1 MANKTKNIKQ
11 KHRRF
16 NLRSDSIR
24 TKLIIFVCTMTLIVV
39 VLLSSVNFFSLNSGV
54 HSAVDQMMNPLTAEA
69 SADVAG
75 KIQLLLNKGEIVLQR
90 TLGSSG
96 MGNSTSAKSFLGYQ
110 MNENDLDVKD
120 YALLKSGEYYLSSDR
135 FGKSDEVM
143 LSNLYAAQK
152 AKLAGKAVISDPEPT
167 EDGSGSEFIVAV
179 PGTSNVTNY
188 MLIMYFDAQVLTDIV
203 NSISFSENSYSY
215 IINSSG
221 TIIASSNLQDVI
233 DGVNPMELG
242 ETDYEYN
249 DISEISRYVLGK
261 TTDHDGNV
269 IEPEAGSRIATV
281 DGVKSRVAYSP
292 IENTEWAFLLIGP
305 QSDFNGTL
313 NSTTTV
319 LLIFT
324 FVLLTAAFF
333 ATVKIMNGV
342 VNPIIDVTD
351 RLKLLAD
358 GDLAT
363 PTPIINQKNEIGVLS
378 ESLAKTVQ
386 SMSKYID
393 DISDALDNIANG
405 NLAFEM
411 DGEYQGDFIRIKDS
425 FNSILE
431 RLRKMF
437 RNISNSANTVTS
449 GAQQVASGAQ
459 LLSEGAIRQSQAVSE
474 VSDSVNNISAIIS
487 ESAKAASETDGL
499 VGEIEGQVK
508 SCNSEMTKMLDSIND
523 ISESS
528 AEISQIIQ
536 VIDDIA
542 FQTNILALN
551 AAVEAARAG
560 DAGLG
565 FAVVADEVR
574 NLANMSAEAAKKT
587 SDLIEG
593 SLKYV
598 KRGNMIAKST
608 AESLDKIVAGI
619 LGINERVR
627 EIAESAE
634 QQHNLITEI
643 NESVRSVSAVIDN
656 TSSTSEEC
664 SAASVDMS
672 DQAANLRDM
681 IEFFKI
687 DFKVK
692 EKPKSNVPKPIN
704 PKPGTPEESVKFIP
718 NEETASTDIGV
729 SIEDIPVYDQS
740 ETTIVDSGLD
750 IDNLENLNEDVP
762 SEDDIGE
769 VYYEPN
775 E

>member
-1 MANKTKNIKQ
+1 MFNSKRKYVTLNKMQSSRREDLTMANKTKNIKQ

-551 AAVEAARAG
+551 AAIEAARAG
-560 DAGLG
+560 EAGKG

-574 NLANMSAEAAKKT
+574 NLATKSAEAAHDTTELIGRTIAAVEHGNSIAEKT
-587 SDLIEG
+587 YESVKGVSELTENVEKIVAKIAAASEEQSDMIKDITSGFDDISTEINTG
-593 SLKYV
+593 S
-598 KRGNMIAKST
+598 ST
-608 AESLDKIVAGI
+608 AEENTQTSTALNDEART
-619 LGINERVR
+619 LE
-627 EIAESAE
+627 EM
-634 QQHNLITEI
+634 
-643 NESVRSVSAVIDN
+643 VS
-656 TSSTSEEC
+656 
-664 SAASVDMS
+664 
-672 DQAANLRDM
+672 R
-681 IEFFKI
+681 FR
-687 DFKVK
+687 
-692 EKPKSNVPKPIN
+692 
-704 PKPGTPEESVKFIP
+704 
-718 NEETASTDIGV
+718 
-729 SIEDIPVYDQS
+729 
-740 ETTIVDSGLD
+740 
-750 IDNLENLNEDVP
+750 LE
-762 SEDDIGE
+762 
-769 VYYEPN
+769 
-775 E
+775 